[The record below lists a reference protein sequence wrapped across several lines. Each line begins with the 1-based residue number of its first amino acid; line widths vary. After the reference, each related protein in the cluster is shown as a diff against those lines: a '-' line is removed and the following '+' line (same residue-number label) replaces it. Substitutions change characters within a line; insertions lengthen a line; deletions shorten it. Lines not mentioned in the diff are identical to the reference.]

1 MSLDNL
7 LPASYRNIPLHLR
20 LRLAVGLLVLGVLG
34 AILVFWLQSQAAD
47 RQLREDVLSMTD
59 LQAQQLADAVARQA
73 DDLVRGI
80 DNGLQHMRHDYL
92 DDRSSFVEA
101 VRATL
106 KGYPDGTILNVSVF
120 DAMGETVYNLVPGSS
135 QVYGGDRDYF
145 RVQAESNTDQAFVGQ
160 AILGRISK
168 AWTIPVSRKLVRDG
182 RFAGVLVVFLRA
194 DYLQR
199 RLARVARHPGDVISL
214 FTLEGAYLSRSADLE
229 NALGKSTPRDRP
241 FLGADAPRAGVM
253 RTVAAFDQ
261 VSRIYGWARLD
272 DHPLV
277 AVVGLDT
284 KPVLAPVEAQIARA
298 REANAIGSGM
308 IVLGLLLVVAL
319 LLQAARQQRK
329 ISENA
334 VTLQISKAAFDASSE
349 GMMVT
354 DANNRIL
361 LVNPAF
367 SQITGYSEQEVLGQ
381 RPSLLS
387 SGHQDREFYASL
399 WRTLNADGHW
409 EGELTNRHKGG
420 QLYIEWLKIT
430 VIDRDDPV
438 GRRHVAVLSD
448 ITTRKRGEEVVWR
461 RANYDELTGLP
472 NRRLFMDRLQ
482 QTLERAARHGQ
493 CLAVLFIDL
502 DEFKPVN
509 DQYGHQAGD
518 DLLKQVGSRM
528 SMCLRG
534 EDTVAR
540 QGGDEFVVM
549 LATVSSEAEALGVAE
564 KLLAALHAPFQI
576 EDHTV
581 RIGASIGMA
590 LYPQHG
596 DNADTLI
603 ERADAAMYAA
613 KSAGRHTVRLHCAEA
628 AQVSPPSTPPAPP
641 MQ

>member
-1 MSLDNL
+1 MSPDKL
-7 LPASYRNIPLHLR
+7 LPTSYRNIALHLR
-20 LRLAVGLLVLGVLG
+20 LRLAVGLLVLGVVGSL
-34 AILVFWLQSQAAD
+34 LVFWFQSQAYD
-47 RQLREDVLSMTD
+47 RQLRENVLSMTD
-59 LQAQQLADAVARQA
+59 LQSQQLADAVARQA
-73 DDLVRGI
+73 EDLMRGI

-92 DDRSSFVEA
+92 ADPKSFVEA

-120 DAMGETVYNLVPGSS
+120 DTTGQTVYNLVPAPGR
-135 QVYGGDRDYF
+135 VYGGDRDYF
-145 RVQAESNTDQAFVGQ
+145 RVQAESSADQAFVGQ

-168 AWTIPVSRKLVRDG
+168 AWTIPVSRKVVRDG
-182 RFAGVLVVFLRA
+182 RFVGVLVVFLRA

-199 RLARVARHPGDVISL
+199 RLARIARQDGDVISL
-214 FTLEGAYLSRSADLE
+214 FTLEGAYLSRSTDLE

-241 FLGADAPRAGVM
+241 FLGAEAPRAGVL
-253 RTVAAFDQ
+253 RTVAAFDK
-261 VSRIYGWARLD
+261 VPRIYGWSRLD

-284 KPVLAPVEAQIARA
+284 KAVLAPIEARIAHRRQA
-298 REANAIGSGM
+298 DAIGSGM
-308 IVLGLLLVVAL
+308 IIMGLLLVVAL

-334 VTLQISKAAFDASSE
+334 VTLLISKAAFDASSE

-354 DANNRIL
+354 DASNHIL

-381 RPSLLS
+381 TPSLLS
-387 SGHQDREFYASL
+387 SGHQDREFYAGL

-409 EGELTNRHKGG
+409 EGELTNRHKSG
-420 QLYIEWLKIT
+420 QLYVEWLKIT

-448 ITTRKRGEEVVWR
+448 ITARKRGEEVVWR

-472 NRRLFMDRLQ
+472 NRRLFMDRLK
-482 QTLERAARHGQ
+482 QTLERAARHSH

-509 DQYGHQAGD
+509 DQYGHQTGD
-518 DLLKQVGSRM
+518 ELLKQVAARM
-528 SMCLRG
+528 NLCLRG

-549 LATVSSEAEALGVAE
+549 LGTVNSETEALGVAE
-564 KLLAALHAPFQI
+564 KLLAALHAPFLI
-576 EDHTV
+576 EGHTIN
-581 RIGASIGMA
+581 IGASIGLA

-596 DNADTLI
+596 DKADTLI

-613 KSAGRHTVRLHCAEA
+613 KSAGRHTVRLHRTDR
-628 AQVSPPSTPPAPP
+628 PPVAN
-641 MQ
+641 